1 MTSDKKRHIQTSKL
15 LSLILR
21 HAPETVGLTLSDKG
35 WVAIEQL
42 LQAIAAHGQPVS
54 RHDLEAV
61 VRENDKQRF
70 AISTD
75 GLFIRASQGHS
86 VTVDLGLPAMTPPP
100 CLYHGTVQ
108 HFLAAIRMEGLRP
121 MQRQHVHL

>member
-42 LQAIAAHGQPVS
+42 LQATEAYGQPVS

-70 AISTD
+70 AISTE
-75 GLFIRASQGHS
+75 GCLS
-86 VTVDLGLPAMTPPP
+86 VPVRGIP
-100 CLYHGTVQ
+100 
-108 HFLAAIRMEGLRP
+108 
-121 MQRQHVHL
+121 